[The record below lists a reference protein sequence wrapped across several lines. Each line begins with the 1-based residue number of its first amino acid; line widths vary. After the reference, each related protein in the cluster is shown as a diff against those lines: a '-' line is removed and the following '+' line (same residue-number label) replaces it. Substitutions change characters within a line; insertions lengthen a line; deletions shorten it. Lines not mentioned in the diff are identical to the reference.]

1 MSKPAKISSKMMVM
15 VLATATS
22 GFLLS
27 AMFIAP
33 TLFVNAFPQQKMMGL
48 KYNGTSWNGTHNN
61 NGISDMPRINGTL
74 NIKDG
79 INSFLTKNISV
90 PFTTAAQTAQKEITN
105 GTIINGKMDITQGY
119 VTYNFGILNSSNGM
133 LYKVIIDPGNGSV
146 LYKSQGMSI
155 ESPML
160 GMEGMHGFGHG
171 WFGHG
176 YGPDSGW

>member
-1 MSKPAKISSKMMVM
+1 M
-15 VLATATS
+15 
-22 GFLLS
+22 
-27 AMFIAP
+27 
-33 TLFVNAFPQQKMMGL
+33 PQ
-48 KYNGTSWNGTHNN
+48 
-61 NGISDMPRINGTL
+61 INGTL

>member
-15 VLATATS
+15 VLAIATS
-22 GFLLS
+22 GFLLT

-33 TLFVNAFPQQKMMGL
+33 TLSVNAFPQQKMMGL
-48 KYNGTSWNGTHNN
+48 TYNGTSWNGTHNN
-61 NGISDMPRINGTL
+61 NGFSNMPQINGTL

-79 INSFLTKNISV
+79 INNFLTKNISV

-105 GTIINGKMDITQGY
+105 GTIINGKMGMTQGY
-119 VTYNFGILNSSNGM
+119 ITYNFGILNPSNGT

-155 ESPML
+155 ESEL
-160 GMEGMHGFGHG
+160 GMEGMHGG
-171 WFGHG
+171 FGHG
-176 YGPDSGW
+176 YGPERGW

>member
-1 MSKPAKISSKMMVM
+1 MMVM
-15 VLATATS
+15 VLATVTS
-22 GFLLS
+22 GLLLA

-61 NGISDMPRINGTL
+61 NGISNMPQINGTL

-90 PFTTAAQTAQKEITN
+90 PFTTAAQMAQKEITN